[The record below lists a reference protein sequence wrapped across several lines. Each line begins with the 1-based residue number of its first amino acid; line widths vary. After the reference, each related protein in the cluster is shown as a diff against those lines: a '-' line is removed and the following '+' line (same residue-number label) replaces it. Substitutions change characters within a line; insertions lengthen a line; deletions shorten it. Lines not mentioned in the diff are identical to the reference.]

1 MRSLPAASRSATVAS
16 SIDAPGG
23 GFCALGEGG
32 NSNVGIVVF
41 NPQKPEQNVKKE
53 VQERI
58 CDSEFHGAEIISYIC
73 QIHN

>member
-1 MRSLPAASRSATVAS
+1 MRSGEVETAMS
-16 SIDAPGG
+16 
-23 GFCALGEGG
+23 GF
-32 NSNVGIVVF
+32 VVF

-53 VQERI
+53 VQEGI